1 MTEEASTAYEFLLR
15 WEHIQDGSILSQA
28 AFRGLAM
35 QWHPDKVDEKDKAA
49 ASRRFQ
55 RLNEAYSIL
64 RDPVKR
70 RQYDG
75 R

>member
-1 MTEEASTAYEFLLR
+1 MK
-15 WEHIQDGSILSQA
+15 
-28 AFRGLAM
+28 
-35 QWHPDKVDEKDKAA
+35 WHPDKVDDKDKEA

-55 RLNEAYSIL
+55 RLNEAYSVL

>member
-1 MTEEASTAYEFLLR
+1 MLL
-15 WEHIQDGSILSQA
+15 QA

-55 RLNEAYSIL
+55 RLNEAYSVL

-70 RQYDG
+70 RQYDS